1 MVAGICNLIRERAL
15 LFKWLEATKTMRAY
29 IAHNMDESEELCS
42 KLKSMESELV
52 VAWKVA
58 DEGVGLLKKAEK
70 GK

>member
-1 MVAGICNLIRERAL
+1 
-15 LFKWLEATKTMRAY
+15 MRAY

-52 VAWKVA
+52 VAWKVV
-58 DEGVGLLKKAEK
+58 DEGVGLLKKAEN

>member
-1 MVAGICNLIRERAL
+1 
-15 LFKWLEATKTMRAY
+15 MRAY
-29 IAHNMDESEELCS
+29 IAYNMDKSEELCS

-52 VAWKVA
+52 VAWKVV

>member
-1 MVAGICNLIRERAL
+1 MADIRNLIRERAL
-15 LFKWLEATKTMRAY
+15 LFKWLEATKTMRTY